1 MKKETT
7 KEAQKEPSIK
17 KTEKSKSTTT
27 KAAKT
32 KKKEPEHPQPDTEA
46 AAPKAEESVL
56 IMACLN
62 PVVAKAAT
70 EAAKSNGVEVVILE
84 DKVIA
89 DYLKAK
95 EQKQQNRDSITT
107 FLSNESNRRMAKEHQ
122 MKLWNILTRNA
133 PIEVNKDVVKFATF
147 SRTQVV
153 KMTTMSHSQAA
164 DVLQMLDAFGYIK
177 FEPDSKFRFVFVF
190 DDEDIKE
197 NMRKELEDFMD
208 LTTASY
214 LKYESAVV
222 NEKNTKDEILDNFI
236 ADFKKRIRG

>member
-17 KTEKSKSTTT
+17 KTEKSKPTTT

-32 KKKEPEHPQPDTEA
+32 KKKEPQQPQPDTAA

-62 PVVAKAAT
+62 PAVAKAAT

-95 EQKQQNRDSITT
+95 EQKQQNRDSISM
-107 FLSNESNRRMAKEHQ
+107 FLANENNRRMAKQHQ
-122 MKLWNILTRNA
+122 MKLWNILTNAA
-133 PIEVNKDVVKFATF
+133 PITKTGNSITF
-147 SRTQVV
+147 SRTEIV
-153 KMTTMSHSQAA
+153 KMTTMSHSKAA
-164 DVLQMLDAFGYIK
+164 DVLQMLDAFGYIR
-177 FEPDSKFRFVFVF
+177 FEPDSNFRFVFVF
-190 DDEDIKE
+190 DDEAIKA
-197 NMRKELEDFMD
+197 NMKKELEDFMD

-214 LKYESAVV
+214 LKYESATVS
-222 NEKNTKDEILDNFI
+222 EKITKDEILENFI
-236 ADFKKRIRG
+236 ADLKKRIRG

>member
-7 KEAQKEPSIK
+7 KEAQEEPSIK
-17 KTEKSKSTTT
+17 KTEKSKPTTT

-32 KKKEPEHPQPDTEA
+32 KKKEPKQPQSDTAA

-70 EAAKSNGVEVVILE
+70 EVAKSNGVEVVILE

-95 EQKQQNRDSITT
+95 EQKKQNRDSITT
-107 FLSNESNRRMAKEHQ
+107 FLSNESNRRMAKQHQ
-122 MKLWNILTRNA
+122 LKLWNILTRKA
-133 PIEVNKDVVKFATF
+133 PIELNNKTLIFN
-147 SRTQVV
+147 RTQVV

-177 FEPDSKFRFVFVF
+177 FEPDNKLRFTFVFNE
-190 DDEDIKE
+190 EDIKAI
-197 NMRKELEDFMD
+197 MKEELDDFMD
-208 LTTASY
+208 LITASY
-214 LKYESAVV
+214 LKYESATVSE
-222 NEKNTKDEILDNFI
+222 NITKDEILDNFI
-236 ADFKKRIRG
+236 NDLKKRIRG